1 MNLPET
7 RYAKAPD
14 GVSLAYHVVGDG
26 PIDLIWLHAFMGGL
40 EVIWE
45 HEAMR
50 SLTTKLASFARVI
63 RHDMRATGLSG
74 RATEL
79 PNLETQVQD
88 VAAVLDAVG
97 SRSTVILGAG
107 PGAHAASL
115 FAATYPERTRALVLW
130 DLYVWAGDAF
140 LPSDLDLLSRT
151 WGTEASA
158 AAAMARVAPS
168 MIGDRDFL
176 RWFAKMQRHFVPPDV
191 AADLMRSAI
200 ETDIRPVLSAVH
212 VPTVVLARGWPDH
225 EKDRTVG
232 AMIEGSTFVLLPGSD
247 RATFA
252 GNQDELV
259 GAVRTFV
266 GVDQATR
273 SSETLL
279 RAVLFT
285 DIVGSTEHLARVGDR
300 AWRDLIVA
308 HDDRSRRAI
317 ERHGGRVVKSTG
329 DGVLATF
336 EGPAQAVRGAQEIAT
351 SLGELDLQI
360 RSGIHVG
367 EIETVGDDVT
377 GVTVNVAA
385 RVASMAGPS
394 ELLVSST
401 VKDLTPGSGL
411 AFEDAGEHDLKGVP
425 DRWHLYRVANQVTS
439 LT

>member
-1 MNLPET
+1 MIDAPET

-14 GVSLAYHVVGDG
+14 RVSIAYHVVGDG
-26 PIDLIWLHAFMGGL
+26 PIDLMWLHAFMGGL

-63 RHDMRATGLSG
+63 RHDMRATGLSS

-88 VAAVLDAVG
+88 AAAVLDAVG
-97 SRSTVILGAG
+97 SRSTVVLGAG

-130 DLYVWAGDAF
+130 DFYVWAGNAF
-140 LPSDLDLLSRT
+140 HPNDLDLLART

-158 AAAMARVAPS
+158 AAAMAQVAPS
-168 MIGDRDFL
+168 MVGDREFL
-176 RWFAKMQRHFVPPDV
+176 RWFAKVQRHFVPPDV
-191 AADLMRSAI
+191 AADLFQSAI
-200 ETDIRPVLSAVH
+200 DTDIRPVLPAIR
-212 VPTVVLARGWPDH
+212 VPTLVLAREWPDH
-225 EKDRTVG
+225 EKDRAV
-232 AMIEGSTFVLLPGSD
+232 AEMIERSTFVLLPGRD

-252 GNQDELV
+252 GDQDDLV
-259 GAVRTFV
+259 GAIRDFV
-266 GVDQATR
+266 GADQAPR
-273 SSETLL
+273 SSGTLL

-285 DIVGSTEHLARVGDR
+285 DIVGSTELLSRVGDR
-300 AWRDLIVA
+300 AWRELIVA
-308 HDDRSRRAI
+308 HDDRSRGAV
-317 ERHGGRVVKSTG
+317 ELNGGHVVKTTG

-336 EGPAQAVRGAQEIAT
+336 EGPAQAVRGAQEISAT
-351 SLGELDLQI
+351 LGELGLQI
-360 RSGIHVG
+360 RAGVHVG

-385 RVASMAGPS
+385 RVASLAGPS
-394 ELLVSST
+394 EVLVSST

-411 AFEDAGEHDLKGVP
+411 TFEDAGDHELKGVP
-425 DRWHLYRVANQVTS
+425 DRWHLYRVVA
-439 LT
+439 